1 MKTEVEKYLEQN
13 RHGLDVEQFDDS
25 RLWEGIRVEL
35 HQRKRSLPGQLLR
48 ISAIAIMLL
57 AIGYIALQ
65 MNRQNKLEKAQMFA
79 ISKMLG
85 EQEQNYIE
93 KVNLYLQEIDNLKT
107 NENEVI
113 SDLLGELA
121 YLDTLYDEA
130 FRDLNK
136 LGYKEQVVN
145 IIFDTYEKKIRILEN
160 IIVESQKMEKNEIRE
175 QKIIL

>member
-1 MKTEVEKYLEQN
+1 MKTELEKYLEQN
-13 RHGLDVEQFDDS
+13 RNRLDVEEFDDS

-35 HQRKRSLPGQLLR
+35 HQSKRSLPVQLLR
-48 ISAIAIMLL
+48 ISALAVILI

-65 MNRQNKLEKAQMFA
+65 MNRQNKLEKAQLFE

-85 EQEQNYIE
+85 EHEQNYIE
-93 KVNLYLQEIDNLKT
+93 RVNLYLQEIENLEMK
-107 NENEVI
+107 ENEVI
-113 SDLLGELA
+113 SDLLEELTF
-121 YLDTLYDEA
+121 LDTLYDEA

-160 IIVESQKMEKNEIRE
+160 IIVESQKMEINENRE